1 MWRIGVAIGPRRGR
15 ILLSARRC
23 GNGEWM
29 KRHLRRVKF
38 DIRGMKN
45 GGHAPRRRAK
55 HVHDLSTRRGALEA
69 SGRQLVWRLAA
80 E

>member
-1 MWRIGVAIGPRRGR
+1 
-15 ILLSARRC
+15 
-23 GNGEWM
+23 M